1 MDGQDG
7 DGHPALT
14 TEEIEELAR
23 VFPPGP
29 SAVALLRRAGFP
41 AEHIPAAARAAG
53 EFWSAVAG
61 AVAAGRVADGRLRVL
76 AAACVSYPHNEVFRA
91 ALRERPG
98 GGGIRRVLV
107 TGAAPGG
114 QELAAVQRAAR
125 GVLTVDRCPASAA
138 TDLRR
143 ILTVRPDVLHL
154 VCRREGRTLVSED
167 GDGRAHH
174 TPAARL
180 AELLAVYRRLTG
192 APLPGVVLGCPEGA
206 PLAALFAGAAEVV
219 VAHRGPLDGAASA
232 AFAGGLYGLL
242 GEASTLER
250 AARRAAERVGRD
262 GDGVLILRGSSW

>member
-41 AEHIPAAARAAG
+41 SEHIPAAATTAG

-61 AVAAGRVADGRLRVL
+61 AVAAGRVADGKLRVL
-76 AAACVSYPHNEVFRA
+76 AAARVSYPHNEVFRA

-98 GGGIRRVLV
+98 GGGVRRVLV

-125 GVLTVDRCPASAA
+125 GVLTVDRCPAAAA

-154 VCRREGRTLVSED
+154 VCRREERTLVFED

-192 APLPGVVLGCPEGA
+192 APLPGVVLDCPEGA
-206 PLAALFAGAAEVV
+206 PLAGLFAGAAEVV
-219 VAHRGPLDGAASA
+219 VAHRGPLDGAVSA

-242 GEASTLER
+242 GEAPTLEG
-250 AARRAAERVGRD
+250 AARRAAERIGRD
-262 GDGVLILRGSSW
+262 GDGVLILRGSPW

>member
-14 TEEIEELAR
+14 AEETEELAR

-41 AEHIPAAARAAG
+41 AEHIPAAATTAG

-76 AAACVSYPHNEVFRA
+76 AAAGVSYPHNEVFRA
-91 ALRERPG
+91 ALRGRPG
-98 GGGIRRVLV
+98 GVRRVLV

-125 GVLTVDRCPASAA
+125 GVLTVDRCPAAAA

-154 VCRREGRTLVSED
+154 VCRREGRTLVFED

-180 AELLAVYRRLTG
+180 AGLLTVYRRLTG

-206 PLAALFAGAAEVV
+206 PLAALFTGAAEVV
-219 VAHRGPLDGAASA
+219 IAHRGPLDGAASA

-242 GEASTLER
+242 GEAPTLER
-250 AARRAAERVGRD
+250 AARRAAERIGRD
-262 GDGVLILRGSSW
+262 GDGVVILRGRPW